1 MKIAKNT
8 LAVTAALI
16 GSVFLA
22 VVNTLE
28 LPYLMV
34 AANL

>member
-8 LAVTAALI
+8 LAVAVALI
-16 GSVFLA
+16 GSVILA